1 MTRRVAASGET
12 MAIAH
17 GEAQAVFLD
26 RDGVINEEINYLSR
40 PDEFRL
46 LPRSAAAIR
55 RLRRRGYRVVV
66 VTNQSGL
73 ARGYFS
79 EADLGTIH
87 ERMRREL
94 ARARTR
100 VDGVYVCPHHP
111 DDACACRKPGVS
123 LFQQAAQD
131 LGLDLGN
138 SVFVGDKLTDLLPG
152 KALGG
157 GTVLVLTG
165 YGQREF
171 ALAQEQ
177 AFAPD
182 HVAADLYAAA
192 LWIIQPHEDPPRL

>member
-1 MTRRVAASGET
+1 

-55 RLRRRGYRVVV
+55 LLRKRGYRVVV

-100 VDGVYVCPHHP
+100 VDGIYVCPHHP

-152 KALGG
+152 RTLGG
-157 GTVLVLTG
+157 RTVLVLTG
-165 YGQREF
+165 HGQRDL
-171 ALAQEQ
+171 ALARQQ
-177 AFAPD
+177 AFEPD
-182 HVAADLYAAA
+182 FVAVDLYAAA
-192 LWIIQPHEDPPRL
+192 QWMTEAHENPSRL